1 MRTLVVGGSGFVG
14 RYLVRH
20 FDAVGTSGRGRDG
33 FPKLDITRRQEV
45 ERLFERFRPELVINA
60 AAMTNVDECER
71 RREEAFMIN
80 ADGVMNISE
89 AAYRVKAKL
98 VQISTDYVFDGA
110 KGDYGEDDPTNP
122 VNVYGSSKL
131 RGELYALERDA
142 LVLRISSPFGINLGR
157 GKESFFEY
165 VLRAL
170 AGGER
175 VKALV
180 DQITTPTFVEDV
192 PEAIDAL
199 VQRGSAGTFHLAV
212 REAISRY
219 EFAIKVAEFAGFEP
233 GRVDRIT
240 SREMNFYARRPR
252 DTSMKTDKIS
262 GSFRTTELSK
272 ALKDLVTA
280 ATKHISDHR
289 LI

>member
-1 MRTLVVGGSGFVG
+1 MKTLVLGGSGFVG

-20 FDAVGTSGRGRDG
+20 FDAVGTSGTGRDG
-33 FPKLDITRRQEV
+33 FVKLDITRRPEV
-45 ERLFERFRPELVINA
+45 EGLFERFRPELVINA

-71 RREEAFMIN
+71 HREEAFMIN
-80 ADGVMNISE
+80 AEGVRNISE
-89 AAYRVKAKL
+89 EAHRVKARL
-98 VQISTDYVFDGA
+98 VQISTDYVFDGG

-142 LVLRISSPFGINLGR
+142 LVLRISSPFGVNLGG

-170 AGGER
+170 AAGGR

-199 VQRGSAGTFHLAV
+199 VQKGSTGTFHLAV
-212 REAISRY
+212 KEAISRY
-219 EFAIKVAEFAGFEP
+219 EFAIRIAELAGFEP
-233 GRVDRIT
+233 DRVDKIT
-240 SREMNFYARRPR
+240 SREMNFYAKRPQN
-252 DTSMKTDKIS
+252 TSMSTDKIS
-262 GSFRTTELSK
+262 SSFKTTDLSNDMK
-272 ALKDLVTA
+272 KLVA
-280 ATKHISDHR
+280 VATKHISDHR